1 MSSKPLVSS
10 RPSAPKDPSDR
21 MHRVRFPAQL
31 GEHPGRNERR
41 DEEHEPDAN
50 HGEHAIT
57 AQTARNRV
65 FPSKKSS
72 FLVKQLADSTNRWPT
87 VGSSPCQSRPHGN
100 EIADGGR

>member
-1 MSSKPLVSS
+1 
-10 RPSAPKDPSDR
+10 

-72 FLVKQLADSTNRWPT
+72 FLAKQQVRFYKLLACGKIVTLSVPATWERNRRR
-87 VGSSPCQSRPHGN
+87 RPPQAQA
-100 EIADGGR
+100 EAQAA